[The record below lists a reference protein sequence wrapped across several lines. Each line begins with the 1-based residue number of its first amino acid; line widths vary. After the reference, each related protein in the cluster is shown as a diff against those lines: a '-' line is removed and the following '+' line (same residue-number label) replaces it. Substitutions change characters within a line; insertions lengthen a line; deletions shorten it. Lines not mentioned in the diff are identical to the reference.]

1 MTRFIHDQFAKDYL
15 EQLLTPYG
23 EVQAS
28 KRVAG
33 EVRQIDVYFI
43 PNPQPSTIPNT
54 LGLLGQFAATPSL
67 FEPFRNAAS
76 AIEICDCL
84 LKLLEVRGDLQRQAN
99 RNNTRII
106 ESDLPKLWIF
116 TPTASAQI
124 LSGFGA
130 NPKDD
135 YLSGIHFMPE
145 YLRTAIV
152 AIHQLPSIQETLWLR
167 IIGRGNVQ
175 KQAIDELEAL
185 TPDNPFRKAALE
197 LLYNLQQ
204 NLQVTQNQN
213 EEDRRLLAEVGK
225 RVRGKGKRNKNL
237 SPFPASCKSN
247 FCKRFR
253 ELLMRLAPLYQQD
266 REQAIQ
272 EGEQRGIQQG
282 VQQGERLVV
291 ENLLKVRFGEIDN
304 QLQAII
310 EPLLALPPEEFTRLL
325 LQLSRE
331 ELINRFR

>member
-23 EVQAS
+23 EVQAPR
-28 KRVAG
+28 RVAG

-43 PNPQPSTIPNT
+43 PKPQSTTISNT

-76 AIEICDCL
+76 ATEICDCI

-99 RNNTRII
+99 RNSTRIL

-135 YLSGIHFMPE
+135 YLPGIHLMAE

-152 AIHQLPSIQETLWLR
+152 AIHQLPSIPETLWLR

-175 KQAIDELEAL
+175 KQAIDELEVL
-185 TPDNPFRKAALE
+185 TPDNPFRKATLE

-213 EEDRRLLAEVGK
+213 EED
-225 RVRGKGKRNKNL
+225 
-237 SPFPASCKSN
+237 
-247 FCKRFR
+247 R

-310 EPLLALPPEEFTRLL
+310 EPLLSLPPEEFTRLL

>member
-23 EVQAS
+23 EVQAAR
-28 KRVAG
+28 RVAG

-43 PNPQPSTIPNT
+43 PKPQPSNIPET
-54 LGLLGQFAATPSL
+54 LGLLGQLVTTPSL

-76 AIEICDCL
+76 ATEICDCL

-99 RNNTRII
+99 RNKTRIL
-106 ESDLPKLWIF
+106 EFDLPKLWIL
-116 TPTASAQI
+116 TPTASAQL

-135 YLSGIHFMPE
+135 YLPGIHFMPE

-152 AIHQLPSIQETLWLR
+152 AIHQLPSISETLWLR

-197 LLYNLQQ
+197 LLYNVQK
-204 NLQVTQNQN
+204 NLQVTQNQD
-213 EEDRRLLAEVGK
+213 EED
-225 RVRGKGKRNKNL
+225 
-237 SPFPASCKSN
+237 
-247 FCKRFR
+247 R

-266 REQAIQ
+266 REQAK
-272 EGEQRGIQQG
+272 QQG
-282 VQQGERLVV
+282 IQQGERLVV

-304 QLQAII
+304 QHQDII
-310 EPLLALPPEEFTRLL
+310 
-325 LQLSRE
+325 
-331 ELINRFR
+331 

>member
-15 EQLLTPYG
+15 EQLLAPYG
-23 EVQAS
+23 EVQAPR
-28 KRVAG
+28 RVAG

-43 PNPQPSTIPNT
+43 PKPQPSNIPQT
-54 LGLLGQFAATPSL
+54 LGLLGQLVTTPSL
-67 FEPFRNAAS
+67 LEPFRNAAS
-76 AIEICDCL
+76 ATEICDCL
-84 LKLLEVRGDLQRQAN
+84 LKLLEVRGDLQRQSN
-99 RNNTRII
+99 RNKTRIL
-106 ESDLPKLWIF
+106 ESDLPKLWIL
-116 TPTASAQI
+116 TPTASAQL

-130 NPKDD
+130 NPKVD
-135 YLSGIHFMPE
+135 YLPGIYFMPE

-152 AIHQLPSIQETLWLR
+152 AIHQLPSISETLWLR

-204 NLQVTQNQN
+204 NLQLTQNQD
-213 EEDRRLLAEVGK
+213 EED
-225 RVRGKGKRNKNL
+225 
-237 SPFPASCKSN
+237 
-247 FCKRFR
+247 R

-272 EGEQRGIQQG
+272 EGEQRGLETGI
-282 VQQGERLVV
+282 QQGERLVV

-304 QLQAII
+304 ELQAII
-310 EPLLALPPEEFTRLL
+310 EPLLTLPPEEFTPLL

-331 ELINRFR
+331 ELIDRFS

>member
-1 MTRFIHDQFAKDYL
+1 MPLVKIL
-15 EQLLTPYG
+15 
-23 EVQAS
+23 
-28 KRVAG
+28 
-33 EVRQIDVYFI
+33 I
-43 PNPQPSTIPNT
+43 PDF
-54 LGLLGQFAATPSL
+54 LLGQLVTTPSL

-76 AIEICDCL
+76 ATEICDCL

-99 RNNTRII
+99 RNKTRIL
-106 ESDLPKLWIF
+106 ESDLPKLWIL
-116 TPTASAQI
+116 TPTASAQL

-152 AIHQLPSIQETLWLR
+152 AIHQLPSISETLWLR

-204 NLQVTQNQN
+204 NLQVTQNQD
-213 EEDRRLLAEVGK
+213 EED
-225 RVRGKGKRNKNL
+225 
-237 SPFPASCKSN
+237 
-247 FCKRFR
+247 R

-272 EGEQRGIQQG
+272 EGEQRGLETGI
-282 VQQGERLVV
+282 QQGERLVV

-304 QLQAII
+304 ELQEII
-310 EPLLALPPEEFTRLL
+310 ELLLALPPEEFTPLL

-331 ELINRFR
+331 ELINRFC

>member
-23 EVQAS
+23 EVKAAR
-28 KRVAG
+28 RVAG
-33 EVRQIDVYFI
+33 EVREIDVYFTPTQ
-43 PNPQPSTIPNT
+43 PNNILET
-54 LGLLGQFAATPSL
+54 LGLLGEFATTPAL
-67 FEPFRNAAS
+67 FEPFRNAA
-76 AIEICDCL
+76 AVTEICDCL

-99 RNNTRII
+99 RNNTRIQ
-106 ESDLPKLWIF
+106 ESNLPKLWIL
-116 TPTASAQI
+116 TPTASALL

-130 NPKDD
+130 NSKADSLPGV
-135 YLSGIHFMPE
+135 YFMAE

-152 AIHQLPSIQETLWLR
+152 AIHQLPIITETLWLR

-185 TPDNPFRKAALE
+185 SPNNPFRKAALE

-204 NLQVTQNQN
+204 NLQFTQNQD
-213 EEDRRLLAEVGK
+213 EED
-225 RVRGKGKRNKNL
+225 
-237 SPFPASCKSN
+237 
-247 FCKRFR
+247 R

-272 EGEQRGIQQG
+272 
-282 VQQGERLVV
+282 QGERLVV
-291 ENLLKVRFGEIDN
+291 ENLLKVRFGELDN

-310 EPLLALPPEEFTRLL
+310 EPLLALPPEEFTPLL

-331 ELINRFR
+331 ELIARFC

>member
-23 EVQAS
+23 EVQAAR
-28 KRVAG
+28 RVAG

-43 PNPQPSTIPNT
+43 PKPQPTNIPET
-54 LGLLGQFAATPSL
+54 LGLLGQLVTTPSL

-76 AIEICDCL
+76 ATEICDCL
-84 LKLLEVRGDLQRQAN
+84 LKLLEVRGDFQRQAN
-99 RNNTRII
+99 RNKTRIV
-106 ESDLPKLWIF
+106 ESDLPKLWIL
-116 TPTASAQI
+116 TPTGSAQL

-135 YLSGIHFMPE
+135 YLPGIHFMPE

-152 AIHQLPSIQETLWLR
+152 AIHQLPSISETLWLR

-204 NLQVTQNQN
+204 NLQVTQNRD
-213 EEDRRLLAEVGK
+213 EED
-225 RVRGKGKRNKNL
+225 
-237 SPFPASCKSN
+237 
-247 FCKRFR
+247 R

-266 REQAIQ
+266 REQAK
-272 EGEQRGIQQG
+272 QQG
-282 VQQGERLVV
+282 IQQGERLVV
-291 ENLLKVRFGEIDN
+291 ENLLKFRFGEIDN
-304 QLQAII
+304 ELQEII
-310 EPLLALPPEEFTRLL
+310 EPLLMLPPEEFTPLL

-331 ELINRFR
+331 ELINRFH